1 MAMSHNQLLVAVR
14 RGGSKT
20 FDAELSYAA
29 LSQIMNSA
37 ERPTGLLIQLF
48 IKRLL
53 DVVIA
58 GFALLVLLPLL
69 LFCALIIRLE
79 SKGPALFTQWR
90 WGKDGRKFK
99 VYKFRS
105 MRSDLGDVSG
115 VQQTVRNDPRITR
128 FGAFLRKS
136 NIDEL
141 PQLLN
146 VLKGDMSLIGPR
158 CHAIGMKAAGVLYEE
173 LVPSYH
179 LRHVM
184 RPGITGLAKMR
195 GLRGPTDT
203 PAKSRARI
211 ASDIYYVSNY
221 SLMLDL
227 KILIGTLRDEVFG
240 GSGF

>member
-1 MAMSHNQLLVAVR
+1 MRHNQLLVAVR
-14 RGGSKT
+14 RNGRKATGDEWAYAS
-20 FDAELSYAA
+20 LSHVIDP
-29 LSQIMNSA
+29 S
-37 ERPTGLLIQLF
+37 ECPRGLLAQFF
-48 IKRLL
+48 IKRVL

-58 GFALLVLLPLL
+58 GFALVVLLPLL
-69 LFCALIIRLE
+69 LFCALVVRLE

-90 WGKDGRKFK
+90 WGKDGRKFR

-105 MRSDLGDVSG
+105 MRADLGDVSG
-115 VQQTVRNDPRITR
+115 VQQTVKGDPRVTR

-146 VLKGDMSLIGPR
+146 VLKGDMSLVGPR
-158 CHAIGMKAAGVLYEE
+158 CHAIGMKAAGVPYED
-173 LVPSYH
+173 LVPNYH
-179 LRHVM
+179 LRHLL
-184 RPGITGLAKMR
+184 RPGITGLAQMR

-203 PAKSRARI
+203 QAKSRARI

-221 SLMLDL
+221 SLMLDVRI
-227 KILIGTLRDEVFG
+227 ILGTLRNEVFG

>member
-1 MAMSHNQLLVAVR
+1 MSHNQLLVAVSR
-14 RGGSKT
+14 SGSKVV
-20 FDAELSYAA
+20 DGEWSYAS
-29 LSQIMNSA
+29 LSHIMNPS
-37 ERPTGLLIQLF
+37 ECPPSLLVQLF
-48 IKRLL
+48 AKRLMDIL
-53 DVVIA
+53 IA

-69 LFCALIIRLE
+69 LFCALIVRLE

-90 WGKDGRKFK
+90 WGKDGRKFR

-105 MRSDLGDVSG
+105 MRTELGDVSG
-115 VQQTVRNDPRITR
+115 VQQTVKNDPRITR

-146 VLKGDMSLIGPR
+146 VLKGDMSLVGPR

-184 RPGITGLAKMR
+184 RPGITGLAQMR

-203 PAKSRARI
+203 PVRSRARI

-227 KILIGTLRDEVFG
+227 KIMVGTLRNEVFK